1 MILAERERMLVHKEF
16 ASLRRRR
23 TDSDSGIHSF
33 GSNSSRVGARP
44 VWGQRHLVSG
54 EHSWRDNLLSD
65 WDTADAELF
74 ELINSE
80 IRQDFK
86 QRTSVRSKSC
96 DEKYKEKRIQRSLIS
111 NIQRNK
117 QYPEKQ
123 HHFSGK
129 GNH

>member
-1 MILAERERMLVHKEF
+1 MLVHKDF

-44 VWGQRHLVSG
+44 VWGQRQASG
-54 EHSWRDNLLSD
+54 DHSWRDNILSD
-65 WDTADAELF
+65 WDIADTELF

-80 IRQDFK
+80 IRQDFN

-96 DEKYKEKRIQRSLIS
+96 DEKYKEKRIQRSLMSSSI
-111 NIQRNK
+111 RNNVHH
-117 QYPEKQ
+117 KQ
-123 HHFSGK
+123 HQGKQHNISGQ
-129 GNH
+129 GNQ

>member
-1 MILAERERMLVHKEF
+1 MLVNKDF

-44 VWGQRHLVSG
+44 VWGQRPHSG
-54 EHSWRDNLLSD
+54 DHSWRDNLLSD
-65 WDTADAELF
+65 WDIADAELF

-96 DEKYKEKRIQRSLIS
+96 DEKYQEKRIQRSLIS
-111 NIQRNK
+111 NSIRNNIQRNK
-117 QYPEKQ
+117 QYPEKNN
-123 HHFSGK
+123 HLSVSGQ

>member
-1 MILAERERMLVHKEF
+1 MFVHKDF

-44 VWGQRHLVSG
+44 VWGQRQPSG
-54 EHSWRDNLLSD
+54 DHSWRDNLLSD

-86 QRTSVRSKSC
+86 QRASVRSKSC
-96 DEKYKEKRIQRSLIS
+96 DEKYKEKRIQRSLMSNSIRN

-117 QYPEKQ
+117 HYPEK
-123 HHFSGK
+123 HNHLSVSGQ

>member
-1 MILAERERMLVHKEF
+1 MFVHKDF

-44 VWGQRHLVSG
+44 VWGQRQPSDD
-54 EHSWRDNLLSD
+54 HSWRDNLLSD

-86 QRTSVRSKSC
+86 QRASVRSKSC
-96 DEKYKEKRIQRSLIS
+96 DEKYKEKRIQRSLMSNSIRN

-117 QYPEKQ
+117 QYPEKKQ
-123 HHFSGK
+123 HISGDVTELS
-129 GNH
+129 